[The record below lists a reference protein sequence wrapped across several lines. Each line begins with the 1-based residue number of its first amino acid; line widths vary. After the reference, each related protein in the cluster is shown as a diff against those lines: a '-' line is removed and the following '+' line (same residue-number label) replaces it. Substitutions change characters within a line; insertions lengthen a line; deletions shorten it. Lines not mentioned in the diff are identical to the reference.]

1 MSYITQL
8 IRPAN
13 SIIGIAHAKSELLFI
28 KSGTAEYRRSTF
40 VNIKNKIQYF
50 LKCLIYIHL
59 ICTPGEN

>member
-1 MSYITQL
+1 MSYIAQL

-13 SIIGIAHAKSELLFI
+13 SITRIARAKSELLFI
-28 KSGTAEYRRSTF
+28 KSGAAEYRRSTF

-50 LKCLIYIHL
+50 WKCLIFIHL